1 MAYGSQTA
9 VVCYTDRMADSALV
23 RIRVN
28 IVGRHKMT
36 TVPVIHLKSNARSMW
51 DAHHVM
57 AQTSS
62 ATAIAQLGEIAEAY
76 TLAIEVVATLANRF
90 AATFAKSNVMSSKVE
105 AILAGYIVGVTLVE
119 HAILSGYS
127 AQAAALVRQELEAI
141 AALEE
146 LRKGSRKDG
155 KTPNVRHV
163 PTVPGHVYSDLS
175 KLTHF
180 SDTEA
185 LRVVALLKD
194 NSPAAPGPAEVWLLS
209 PQHVL
214 NTTRQLFALH
224 TLLLLHFAEYQALHY
239 VELHG
244 NHPDENEV
252 AAVDQALNL
261 LRTAGVLG

>member
-1 MAYGSQTA
+1 M
-9 VVCYTDRMADSALV
+9 
-23 RIRVN
+23 RIRLN
-28 IVGRHKMT
+28 IVRRHKMT
-36 TVPVIHLKSNARSMW
+36 TAPVIPLKSNARSMW
-51 DAHHVM
+51 DAHRVM
-57 AQTSS
+57 TQTSS
-62 ATAIAQLGEIAEAY
+62 VAAIAELGEIAEAY
-76 TLAIEVVATLANRF
+76 TLAIEVVATLANRVI
-90 AATFAKSNVMSSKVE
+90 ATFAKSDARSSRVE
-105 AILAGYIVGVTLVE
+105 AILAVYIVGLTLVE

-127 AQAAALVRQELEAI
+127 AQAAALVRQELDAI

-163 PTVPGHVYSDLS
+163 PNVPGRVYSDLS

-185 LRVVALLKD
+185 LREVALLNGD
-194 NSPAAPGPAEVWLLS
+194 PPAAPGPAEVWLLS
-209 PQHVL
+209 PQYVL

-239 VELHG
+239 FELYG
-244 NHPDENEV
+244 SQPGENEV

-261 LRTAGVLG
+261 LRTAGVML